1 VIVSLVS
8 VLVLKADFKLSEFQ
22 HKLTPNETLN
32 CEIGCGDCLLGFCF
46 GFEWVITFREISWT
60 ARETMAKTAAAKSA
74 NAKLKAID
82 LP

>member
-1 VIVSLVS
+1 MIVCLVS
-8 VLVLKADFKLSEFQ
+8 VLVLKADFRLSEFQ
-22 HKLTPNETLN
+22 DKLTPNETLN
-32 CEIGCGDCLLGFCF
+32 CEIGCGDCLLGCF
-46 GFEWVITFREISWT
+46 GLEWVITFREISWT